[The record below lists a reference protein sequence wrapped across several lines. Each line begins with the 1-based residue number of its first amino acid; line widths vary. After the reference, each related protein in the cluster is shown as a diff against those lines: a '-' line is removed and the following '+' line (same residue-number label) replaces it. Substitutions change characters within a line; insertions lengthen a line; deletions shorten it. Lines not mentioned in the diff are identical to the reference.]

1 MATFEKVCIALTIAG
16 IAGLISMTLMWV
28 NLPY

>member
-1 MATFEKVCIALTIAG
+1 MATFEKVCIALTITS

-28 NLPY
+28 NMTY